1 MLLDIAGFGFSLRYI
16 PGMEIK
22 YYILRYH
29 ISHVELYG
37 MEICS
42 EGRKPR
48 NSCVIMSS

>member
-1 MLLDIAGFGFSLRYI
+1 MLWGIVGFGFSVRYI

-29 ISHVELYG
+29 IFHVELYG
-37 MEICS
+37 MGICT

>member
-29 ISHVELYG
+29 IFHVELYG
-37 MEICS
+37 LKICS
-42 EGRKPR
+42 QGRKLT
-48 NSCVIMSS
+48 NSWLIMNS